1 MKKTKAALLCLTV
14 VFAMLTAGCQSAAG
28 GGNDGNAN
36 NNHNNIESEKPE
48 MDLSKET
55 VYTASKENVK
65 LLGRTYFDEDILY
78 CALSG
83 TGAEFGF
90 TGTQCSLTVK
100 GDSNSSNAGAK
111 DNHAR
116 IGIYLDGERVVDDMI
131 DESEKTYEVFKSEE
145 PRNVTVSVVKLS
157 ESPMSTV
164 GIKEIKCVGGP
175 IKPTENKDMLIEFV
189 GDSITCGYGVDDPD
203 KDHHFVTATE
213 DVTKAYAYLTAKAL
227 DADYSMVSFSGYG
240 IISGYTDNG
249 NKVTAQTVPQYY
261 TKLGYSWGTN
271 GNFSPQETDWDFS
284 AKPDLVV
291 VNLGTNDD
299 SYTQNDADKQAEYSE
314 KYTEFLKLI
323 REKNPDARILCIL
336 GVMGDR
342 LYPFVEKAVDDFVQQ
357 TGDDNISSFKL
368 TPQSARDGYSAD
380 WHPSLKTHER
390 TAEKVAEEIR
400 RLMK

>member
-1 MKKTKAALLCLTV
+1 
-14 VFAMLTAGCQSAAG
+14 
-28 GGNDGNAN
+28 
-36 NNHNNIESEKPE
+36 
-48 MDLSKET
+48 MDLSNET
-55 VYTASKENVK
+55 VYTANKENVK

-83 TGAEFGF
+83 TGVEFRF
-90 TGTQCSLTVK
+90 TGTRCSITVK
-100 GDSNSSNAGAK
+100 GDSGSADEGAK

-116 IGIYLDGERVVDDMI
+116 IGIYLNGDRIIDDMI
-131 DESEKTYEVFKSEE
+131 NESEKIYEVFNREE
-145 PRNVTVSVVKLS
+145 PEEAVVSVVKLS
-157 ESPMSTV
+157 ESPMSTL
-164 GIKEIKCVGGP
+164 GIKEIKCVGSP
-175 IKPTENKDMLIEFV
+175 IEPTENKDMLIEFV
-189 GDSITCGYGVDDPD
+189 GDSITCGYGIDDPD

-249 NKVTAQTVPQYY
+249 KKVTAQTVPQFY
-261 TKLGYSWGTN
+261 TKLGYSWGQN
-271 GNFSPQETDWDFS
+271 GSFSPQNTEWDFS
-284 AKPDLVV
+284 GRKPDLVV

-299 SYTQNDADKQAEYSE
+299 SYTQNDAEKQAEYSE

-342 LYPFVEKAVDDFVQQ
+342 LYPFVEKAVEDFTQQ
-357 TGDDNISSFKL
+357 TGDGKISSFKL

-380 WHPSLKTHER
+380 WHPSVKTHEK
-390 TAEKVAEEIR
+390 TAEKVAEEIK
-400 RLMK
+400 RLMN

>member
-1 MKKTKAALLCLTV
+1 MKKTKKIFLCFTAIIALLIT
-14 VFAMLTAGCQSAAG
+14 GC
-28 GGNDGNAN
+28 GNAN
-36 NNHNNIESEKPE
+36 NVESEKTQ

-55 VYTASKENVK
+55 VYTANKENVK

-83 TGAEFGF
+83 TGAEFRF
-90 TGTQCSLTVK
+90 TGTRCSITVK
-100 GDSNSSNAGAK
+100 GDSGSADEGAK

-116 IGIYLDGERVVDDMI
+116 IGIYLNGDRIIDDMI
-131 DESEKTYEVFKSEE
+131 NESEKIYEVFNREE
-145 PRNVTVSVVKLS
+145 PEEAVVSVVKLS
-157 ESPMSTV
+157 ESPMSTL
-164 GIKEIKCVGGP
+164 GIKEIKCVGSP
-175 IKPTENKDMLIEFV
+175 IEPTENKDMLIEFV
-189 GDSITCGYGVDDPD
+189 GDSITCGYGIDDPD

-249 NKVTAQTVPQYY
+249 KKVTAQTVPQFY
-261 TKLGYSWGTN
+261 TKLGYSWGQN
-271 GNFSPQETDWDFS
+271 GSFSPQNTEWDFS
-284 AKPDLVV
+284 GRKPDLVV

-299 SYTQNDADKQAEYSE
+299 SYTQNDAEKQAEYSE

-342 LYPFVEKAVDDFVQQ
+342 LYPFVEKAVEDFTQQ
-357 TGDDNISSFKL
+357 TGDGKISSFKL

-380 WHPSLKTHER
+380 WHPSVKTHEK
-390 TAEKVAEEIR
+390 TAEKVAEEIK
-400 RLMK
+400 RLMN

>member
-1 MKKTKAALLCLTV
+1 MKKTKKIFLCFTAIIALLIT
-14 VFAMLTAGCQSAAG
+14 GC
-28 GGNDGNAN
+28 GNAN
-36 NNHNNIESEKPE
+36 NVESEKTQ
-48 MDLSKET
+48 MDLSNET
-55 VYTASKENVK
+55 VYTANKENVK

-83 TGAEFGF
+83 TGVEFRF
-90 TGTQCSLTVK
+90 TGTRCSITVK
-100 GDSNSSNAGAK
+100 GDSGSADEGAK

-116 IGIYLDGERVVDDMI
+116 IGIYLNGDRIIDDMI
-131 DESEKTYEVFKSEE
+131 NESEKIYEVFNREE
-145 PRNVTVSVVKLS
+145 PEEAVVSVVKLS
-157 ESPMSTV
+157 ESPMSTL
-164 GIKEIKCVGGP
+164 GIKEIKCVGSP
-175 IKPTENKDMLIEFV
+175 IEPTENKDMLIEFV
-189 GDSITCGYGVDDPD
+189 GDSITCGYGIDDPD

-249 NKVTAQTVPQYY
+249 KKVTAQTVPQFY
-261 TKLGYSWGTN
+261 TKLGYSWGQN
-271 GNFSPQETDWDFS
+271 GSFSPQNTEWDFS
-284 AKPDLVV
+284 GRKPDLVV

-299 SYTQNDADKQAEYSE
+299 SYTQNDAEKQAEYSE

-342 LYPFVEKAVDDFVQQ
+342 LYPFVEKAVEDFTQQ
-357 TGDDNISSFKL
+357 TGDGKISSFKL

-380 WHPSLKTHER
+380 WHPSVKTHEK
-390 TAEKVAEEIR
+390 TAEKVAEEIK
-400 RLMK
+400 RLMN

>member
-1 MKKTKAALLCLTV
+1 MKKTKKIFLCFTAIIALLIT
-14 VFAMLTAGCQSAAG
+14 GC
-28 GGNDGNAN
+28 GNAN
-36 NNHNNIESEKPE
+36 NVESEKTQ
-48 MDLSKET
+48 MDLSNET
-55 VYTASKENVK
+55 VYTANKENVK

-83 TGAEFGF
+83 TGVEFRF
-90 TGTQCSLTVK
+90 TGTRCSITVK
-100 GDSNSSNAGAK
+100 GDSGSADEGAK

-116 IGIYLDGERVVDDMI
+116 IGIYLNGDRIIDDMI
-131 DESEKTYEVFKSEE
+131 NESEKIYEVFNREE
-145 PRNVTVSVVKLS
+145 PEEAVVSVVKLS
-157 ESPMSTV
+157 ESPMSTL
-164 GIKEIKCVGGP
+164 GIKEIKCVGSP
-175 IKPTENKDMLIEFV
+175 IEPTENKDMLIEFV
-189 GDSITCGYGVDDPD
+189 GDSITCGYGIDDPD

-249 NKVTAQTVPQYY
+249 KKVTAQTVPQFY
-261 TKLGYSWGTN
+261 TKLGYSWGQN
-271 GNFSPQETDWDFS
+271 GSFSPQNTEWDFS
-284 AKPDLVV
+284 GRKPDLVV

-299 SYTQNDADKQAEYSE
+299 SYTQNDAEKQAEYSE

-342 LYPFVEKAVDDFVQQ
+342 LYPFVEKAVEDFTQQ
-357 TGDDNISSFKL
+357 TGDGKISSFKL

-380 WHPSLKTHER
+380 WHPSVKTQDR
-390 TAEKVAEEIR
+390 KSVV
-400 RLMK
+400 